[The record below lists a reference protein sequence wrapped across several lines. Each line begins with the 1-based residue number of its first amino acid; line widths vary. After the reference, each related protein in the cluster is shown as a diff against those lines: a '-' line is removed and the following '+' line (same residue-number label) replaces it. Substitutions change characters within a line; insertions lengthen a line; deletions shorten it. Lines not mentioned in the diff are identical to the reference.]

1 MCASVRSKP
10 DQRNK
15 KRTPSSAQ
23 NGGAEQARVCWE
35 ISLQAREDV
44 EILLALAPKMKPKD
58 SLLPALSTPT
68 AASLETLEDAACDT
82 RVDAVLFQDQTQS
95 ITLLKNRFFW
105 EEAGLRTFGVL
116 LSSSYTRMS
125 EPITSILN

>member
-1 MCASVRSKP
+1 M
-10 DQRNK
+10 
-15 KRTPSSAQ
+15 
-23 NGGAEQARVCWE
+23 
-35 ISLQAREDV
+35 
-44 EILLALAPKMKPKD
+44 LALAPKMKPKD

-68 AASLETLEDAACDT
+68 AASLEDAACDT